1 MYRLQWSLDLKMCPI
16 RELGVV
22 ILEGVFCMELGTRRC
37 VLISKFSQPRHVLW
51 HHFSVSHNTHF
62 FNDR

>member
-22 ILEGVFCMELGTRRC
+22 ILEGVMYGVGDLKMCPHFKILPTLTCTLAPLFCIT
-37 VLISKFSQPRHVLW
+37 
-51 HHFSVSHNTHF
+51 
-62 FNDR
+62 